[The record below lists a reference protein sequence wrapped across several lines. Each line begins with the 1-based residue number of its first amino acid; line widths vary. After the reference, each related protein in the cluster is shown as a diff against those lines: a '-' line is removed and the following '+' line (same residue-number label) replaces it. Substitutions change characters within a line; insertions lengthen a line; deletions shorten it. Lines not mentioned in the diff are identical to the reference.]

1 MGLSI
6 SSFGQDQ
13 ETLPSLKQG
22 EKGPQNFE
30 RMWAGFDP
38 RAEPLDIEILHEW
51 EEEGVVMRVVRFRI
65 GIFKDQKSL
74 LAGIYGFPKGATKLP
89 GLLQIHG
96 GGQYADHK
104 AVLTNARRGYATLSI
119 SWAGRISAPNYSVN
133 PAIVKLFW
141 DDKKDDPNYKLITD
155 WGALDAYHAPCR
167 YKGTA
172 FAHVS
177 PHPWTL
183 DSVDS
188 PRNNPWFLCTLAAR
202 RALTFLEKQP
212 EVDPAKLGVY
222 GHSMGGKLTVATAAS
237 DKRIKAAAPS
247 CGGISDLD
255 SRFPLYLKTIS
266 DDIQLPH
273 ITCPIFFLSPAND
286 FHGRLGDLPAAISQ
300 IASTDWRVTCAP
312 HHNHQ
317 DTASF
322 EVATQLWFDEHLK
335 GTFQNPSTP
344 KTTLTLEGVPTLTV
358 IPDLSR
364 TIHSIDI
371 FYTQQGSEN
380 EGNEDAKYRH
390 WQHLS
395 ADLVDGK
402 ATAALPLLDTDRPL
416 WAYANIRYALDKPI
430 TGAGYYYGIYTTK
443 DFNISS
449 LVHLAS
455 PEQLQA
461 AGTQATDKPT
471 TLIEDF
477 QGDWQKEWFNYK
489 PEKDWSVTTHKLH
502 DPKWAAPANAQLSFE
517 VRAQEA
523 NTLVIKID
531 NYATEAK
538 LTSNNEWQTVTLS
551 AKSFRDIDGKT
562 DLTWSA
568 IKQFKFSPTEIF
580 RSKDRKTN
588 VTFGGSW
595 KGPKPEFKN
604 LHWLKK

>member
-1 MGLSI
+1 
-6 SSFGQDQ
+6 
-13 ETLPSLKQG
+13 
-22 EKGPQNFE
+22 
-30 RMWAGFDP
+30 MWAGFDP

-416 WAYANIRYALDKPI
+416 WAYAN
-430 TGAGYYYGIYTTK
+430 
-443 DFNISS
+443 
-449 LVHLAS
+449 
-455 PEQLQA
+455 
-461 AGTQATDKPT
+461 
-471 TLIEDF
+471 
-477 QGDWQKEWFNYK
+477 
-489 PEKDWSVTTHKLH
+489 
-502 DPKWAAPANAQLSFE
+502 
-517 VRAQEA
+517 
-523 NTLVIKID
+523 
-531 NYATEAK
+531 
-538 LTSNNEWQTVTLS
+538 
-551 AKSFRDIDGKT
+551 
-562 DLTWSA
+562 
-568 IKQFKFSPTEIF
+568 
-580 RSKDRKTN
+580 
-588 VTFGGSW
+588 
-595 KGPKPEFKN
+595 
-604 LHWLKK
+604 